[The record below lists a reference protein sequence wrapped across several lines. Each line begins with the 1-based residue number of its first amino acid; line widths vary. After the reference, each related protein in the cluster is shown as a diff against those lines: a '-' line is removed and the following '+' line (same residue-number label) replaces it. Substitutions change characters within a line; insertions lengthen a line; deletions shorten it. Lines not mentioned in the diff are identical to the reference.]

1 MSDDPPPVVI
11 CDAGPIIHL
20 DQLACADLLADFQRV
35 IVPEVV
41 WQEVTRHRPDAL
53 TREGVP
59 FERTSPVGDFS
70 PELEALIR
78 LLTLHRGEQQAL
90 QVAQAEPGCIL
101 LTDDS
106 AARLAAQSLQLQ
118 VHGTIGILVRA
129 IRRQQKTR
137 DEVIALLRSL
147 PAASTLY
154 IRQSFLDQIIREV
167 EQSN

>member
-1 MSDDPPPVVI
+1 MSDDAPPVVI

-20 DQLACADLLADFQRV
+20 DQLACADLLVDFPRV
-35 IVPEVV
+35 VVPEVV

-59 FERTSPVGDFS
+59 FERTTPSGDLS
-70 PELEALIR
+70 PELDALIR

-90 QVAQAEPGCIL
+90 QVAQGEPGCIL

-106 AARLAAQSLQLQ
+106 AARLAAQSLRLP

-147 PAASTLY
+147 PVVSTLY
-154 IRQSFLDQIIREV
+154 IRQSFLEDIMREV

>member
-1 MSDDPPPVVI
+1 MSDETPPVVV

-20 DQLACADLLADFQRV
+20 DELSSGELLADFSRV
-35 IVPEVV
+35 LVPEAV
-41 WQEVTRHRPDAL
+41 WEEVTLHRANAL
-53 TREGVP
+53 TRVAVP
-59 FERTSPVGDFS
+59 FERITPAGDIS

-90 QVAQAEPGCIL
+90 QVAQGEPDCIL
-101 LTDDS
+101 LTDDA
-106 AARLAAQSLQLQ
+106 AARLAAQSLQLS
-118 VHGTIGILVRA
+118 VHGTIGILVRS

-147 PAASTLY
+147 PVVSTLY
-154 IRQSFLDQIIREV
+154 IRQSFLEQIIREV

>member
-1 MSDDPPPVVI
+1 VSDAPPPVVV

-20 DQLACADLLADFQRV
+20 DQLACSDLLADFPRV
-35 IVPEVV
+35 LVPEVV
-41 WQEVTRHRPDAL
+41 WQEVTRHRPVAL

-59 FERTSPVGDFS
+59 FERVAPAGDLS

-106 AARLAAQSLQLQ
+106 AARLAAQSLQLP

-137 DEVIALLRSL
+137 DEVITLLRSL
-147 PAASTLY
+147 PVVSTLY
-154 IRQSFLDQIIREV
+154 IRQSFLEEIIREV
-167 EQSN
+167 EQSE

>member
-1 MSDDPPPVVI
+1 MSDDVRPVVV

-20 DQLACADLLADFQRV
+20 DQLACADLLADFPRV
-35 IVPEVV
+35 LVPEVV

-53 TREGVP
+53 AREGVP
-59 FERTSPVGDFS
+59 FERITPAADIS

-90 QVAQAEPGCIL
+90 QVAQGEPDCIL
-101 LTDDS
+101 LTDDA
-106 AARLAAQSLQLQ
+106 AARLAAQSLQLS
-118 VHGTIGILVRA
+118 VHGTIGILVRS

-147 PAASTLY
+147 PVLSTLY
-154 IRQSFLDQIIREV
+154 IRQSFLEQIIREV

>member
-1 MSDDPPPVVI
+1 MSDDALPVVV

-20 DQLACADLLADFQRV
+20 DQLACADLLADFPRV
-35 IVPEVV
+35 VVPEVV

-53 TREGVP
+53 TREGVR
-59 FERTSPVGDFS
+59 FERTTPAGNLS

-90 QVAQAEPGCIL
+90 QLAQGELGCIL

-106 AARLAAQSLQLQ
+106 AARLAAQSLRLP

-147 PAASTLY
+147 PVVSTLY
-154 IRQSFLDQIIREV
+154 IRQSFLDEIIREV

>member
-1 MSDDPPPVVI
+1 MSDGVPPVIV

-20 DQLACADLLADFQRV
+20 DQLACADLLADFPRV
-35 IVPEVV
+35 VVPEVV
-41 WQEVTRHRPDAL
+41 WHEVARHRPDAL
-53 TREGVP
+53 TSEGVP
-59 FERTSPVGDFS
+59 FKRTTPAGDLS
-70 PELEALIR
+70 HELEALIR

-106 AARLAAQSLQLQ
+106 AARLAAQSLQIP

-147 PAASTLY
+147 PSVSTLY
-154 IRQSFLDQIIREV
+154 IRQRFLDEIIREV
-167 EQSN
+167 EHSS